1 MVRVSECASYDMG
14 SIGSSSKSISKQ
26 SSLGAEFHEVKTD
39 TSTKRPKFVATCYC
53 SRRPGTC

>member
-14 SIGSSSKSISKQ
+14 SMGSSKSISKQ

-39 TSTKRPKFVATCYC
+39 ATTKRPKFVATCYC
-53 SRRPGTC
+53 SRRPGTLN